1 TRLPFRSEVSPLAA
15 LGRHDVL
22 PLGPPNGIAI
32 AVIFL
37 FDKPG
42 LLGTRNDGY
51 YLIFKRLRFVVIISS
66 KIHFNALTLAC
77 KYPRA
82 NKIAFVEINF
92 L

>member
-42 LLGTRNDGY
+42 LLGAYNDDELQSPRKERN
-51 YLIFKRLRFVVIISS
+51 
-66 KIHFNALTLAC
+66 N
-77 KYPRA
+77 
-82 NKIAFVEINF
+82 
-92 L
+92 